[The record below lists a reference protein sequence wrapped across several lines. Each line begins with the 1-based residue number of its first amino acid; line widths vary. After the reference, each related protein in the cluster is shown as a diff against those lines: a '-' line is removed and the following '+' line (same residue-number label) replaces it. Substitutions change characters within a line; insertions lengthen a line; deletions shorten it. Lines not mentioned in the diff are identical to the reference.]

1 MNKLRNT
8 NIERVST
15 IKLLGITINEHL
27 SWKDHIVSLIKKL
40 RQTYCVTLRIKSYLN
55 ESALLTIYHS
65 LFVSHLR
72 CCISNWCFGNVTL
85 IAKLQHLS
93 DKFVRIIFNLSHKE
107 DVSNV
112 MKANNLLTI
121 KNLYK
126 TEISMLMFKYH
137 KQLLPSAFDNL
148 FTLKRFVL
156 KPEVIVK

>member
-1 MNKLRNT
+1 M
-8 NIERVST
+8 
-15 IKLLGITINEHL
+15 
-27 SWKDHIVSLIKKL
+27 
-40 RQTYCVTLRIKSYLN
+40 
-55 ESALLTIYHS
+55 
-65 LFVSHLR
+65 SHLR
-72 CCISNWCFGNVTL
+72 YCISNWCFGNETL

-148 FTLKRFVL
+148 FTLKTFRMKTRSNSQIISNYCRFTVVQQSL
-156 KPEVIVK
+156 TFMGPKIWNDIPYGIRDSKTSKIFKQKLFQFFMNFPL